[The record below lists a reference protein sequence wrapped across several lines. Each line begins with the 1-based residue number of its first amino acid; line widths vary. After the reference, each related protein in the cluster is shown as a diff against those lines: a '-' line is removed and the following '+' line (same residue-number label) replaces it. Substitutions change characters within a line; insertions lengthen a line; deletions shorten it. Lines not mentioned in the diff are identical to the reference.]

1 MASCLVVWLAFA
13 QLLRLVRPQL
23 LDTEGATDHPII
35 RGASHRSPVRRNA
48 LEVCPWVAIE
58 PYALSD
64 WSPLEMLNIPD
75 VI

>member
-1 MASCLVVWLAFA
+1 MASGLVVWLAFA

-23 LDTEGATDHPII
+23 LDTEGATYHPII
-35 RGASHRSPVRRNA
+35 RGDSHRSPVRRKA
-48 LEVCPWVAIE
+48 LEICPRVAIE

>member
-1 MASCLVVWLAFA
+1 MAENGFLSHSSAS
-13 QLLRLVRPQL
+13 LRTASQVGKTTHTRYY
-23 LDTEGATDHPII
+23 PII

-48 LEVCPWVAIE
+48 LEVCPRVAIE
-58 PYALSD
+58 PYALSV

>member
-48 LEVCPWVAIE
+48 LEICPRVAIE